1 MKSTKKTINFFKE
14 VSVMKKRLLSLLVAG
29 GMALSLAACGGG
41 ASSAPA
47 TTAAKEAK
55 AEETK
60 AAEEAK
66 AEETKEEKA
75 QENSDEPII
84 VGFMGWSS
92 GPDAMYGL
100 VPQYLLEYYFKNVNA
115 NGGWLGRQI
124 DFRTYDI
131 SGLDGDFSEAVNVA
145 NKLIQS
151 GADIIL
157 GPSNSTQGQA
167 VAELCNNA
175 GVLHI
180 PSSPAQGVTVA
191 DDGSVRD
198 YTYRSGAVLDDLTTA
213 LANYMYY
220 EKDAPKIAV
229 LYETTQIDCVDMY
242 ENFEK
247 VYKEL
252 GGEITGVSTYQIN
265 DIEFRAQITSLANDK
280 PDYIYMPAMGYKEL
294 GFAAMQIEEL
304 GYDIKLI
311 GTNAMDNQDI
321 VDQAGSSLEGSM
333 FLTEGDVNDEKF
345 ADIRDYYNEY
355 YGYTGMSLH
364 IDGLVSL
371 NEAKIAECAV
381 TTAGSTDAD
390 AMRKAL
396 DECTDLDLITTH
408 IDGFDPD
415 THNLKGIQFLVKEY
429 QDGTFVSCGNY
440 SVPEK

>member
-1 MKSTKKTINFFKE
+1 
-14 VSVMKKRLLSLLVAG
+14 MKKRLLSLFAAG
-29 GMALSLAACGGG
+29 GMVLSLVACGG
-41 ASSAPA
+41 SDTAPA
-47 TTAAKEAK
+47 TTAAVQTQEAAPESK
-55 AEETK
+55 KDEAPAE
-60 AAEEAK
+60 
-66 AEETKEEKA
+66 
-75 QENSDEPII
+75 NPGDSNDPII
-84 VGFMGWSS
+84 IGFMGWSS

-167 VAELCNNA
+167 VAEICNNA

-191 DDGSVRD
+191 DDGNVRS
-198 YTYRSGAVLDDLTTA
+198 YTYRSGAVLDDITTA

-220 EKDAPKIAV
+220 EKGAPKIAI

-242 ENFEK
+242 ANLEK

-265 DIEFRAQITSLANDK
+265 DIEFRAQITSLASGE

-294 GFAAMQIEEL
+294 GFAAMQIKEL

-321 VDQAGSSLEGSM
+321 VDQAGAALEGSM
-333 FLTEGDVNDEKF
+333 FLTEGDINDERF
-345 ADIRDYYNEY
+345 ADIRNYYDEY

-371 NEAKIAECAV
+371 NEAKIAEYAV
-381 TTAGSTDAD
+381 TTAGSTDVE
-390 AMRKAL
+390 AMKKAL
-396 DECTDLDLITTH
+396 DECTSLDLITTH

-429 QDGTFVSCGNY
+429 KDGAFADCGKY
-440 SVPEK
+440 SIPEK